1 MIARGR
7 VGRAAVMLIVGAA
20 VAAACGSGRS
30 ALQAG
35 IDEPDTVAPAPS
47 TVAGGSDGGTGPTDS
62 TGTGSTGSAT
72 DSTAP
77 ATIAP
82 TTTESPLA
90 DQPDC
95 PTGALDEASGPVE
108 ITFWHAMTNE
118 AEASLIAVTDEYNAG
133 QDRVRVDLQNQT
145 GYDSAIDKYIQSSQ
159 DSRPTLIQ
167 FPEYVVQSLAQS
179 GTLIPIEA
187 CLQDSGY
194 DTSAFLERTLDAY
207 TFEGI
212 RWSMPFN
219 VSNPVLYYNRL
230 RFEAAGLD
238 PDVSPVSLEDL
249 RTTSQTIVDNGAAT
263 YGWVVDSGPAS
274 GGGWFLE
281 QWFGRAD
288 QLYADNGNGRLA
300 PATKVLYDGQ
310 TGIDLL
316 TFVQTMINDGLAVT
330 VGDNP
335 GGQDALLKMIDPA
348 SPGAMTIGTSA
359 ALGSV
364 IAALG
369 GGIAPG
375 LTTDDIG
382 VGPMPGPGDT
392 PGVQVGGASL
402 WIVAD
407 KGDAE
412 TAAAWDFITY
422 LVSAEIQ
429 ARWASETGYV
439 PVRSDSVDLEPLAT
453 TYATDPR
460 FRVPYDQLLTSVEG
474 EASLSP
480 VLGPQREVRAAT
492 ANAVAAIF
500 GGADVATSL
509 SAAATQSNALIES
522 YNQRN

>member
-1 MIARGR
+1 VIARGR
-7 VGRAAVMLIVGAA
+7 VGRAAALLMVGAV

-35 IDEPDTVAPAPS
+35 LDEPDTVAS
-47 TVAGGSDGGTGPTDS
+47 TATPTNTDD
-62 TGTGSTGSAT
+62 GSTGDTPAT
-72 DSTAP
+72 DPGPTGSAPTGSTAP

-95 PTGALDEASGPVE
+95 PTGALDEATGPVE
-108 ITFWHAMTNE
+108 ITFWHGMANE
-118 AEASLIAVTDEYNAG
+118 LETSLIALTDEYNAS
-133 QDRVRVDLQNQT
+133 QDRVHIDLQNQT
-145 GYDSAIDKYIQSSQ
+145 SYNSAIDKYIQSSQ

-167 FPEYVVQSLAQS
+167 FPDYVVQSFAQS

-219 VSNPVLYYNRL
+219 VSNPVLYYNRQ

-238 PDVSPVSLEDL
+238 PDVSPISLDDL
-249 RTTSQTIVDNGAAT
+249 RATSQTIVDTGAASF
-263 YGWVVDSGPAS
+263 GWVVDSGPDS

-281 QWFGRAD
+281 QWLGRAGE
-288 QLYADNGNGRLA
+288 LYADNGNGRVA
-300 PATKVLYDGQ
+300 PATQVLYDGQ
-310 TGIDLL
+310 PGVDLL
-316 TFVQTMINDGLAVT
+316 TFVQSMINDGLAVS
-330 VGDNP
+330 VGGNP
-335 GGQDALLKMIDPA
+335 GGQDAFLRMIDPA

-375 LTTDDIG
+375 LTEDDIG

-407 KGDAE
+407 KGDE
-412 TAAAWDFITY
+412 QTAAAWDFITY

-439 PVRSDSVDLEPLAT
+439 PVRSDAVGLEPLAT
-453 TYATDPR
+453 KYTTDPR
-460 FRVPYDQLLTSVEG
+460 FKVPYDQLLTSVEG

-480 VLGPQREVRAAT
+480 ALGPQREVRVAT

-500 GGADVATSL
+500 DGADVATSL
-509 SAAATQSNALIES
+509 SAAAAQSNALIES